1 MLCNH
6 AWTISCTLSVY
17 LRAFQQCINAM
28 SAWIA
33 VAQTKALGPERS
45 PRGWR
50 MELTHKRHDSRR
62 CHQCCQRQMWGG
74 KKKKKKAPFRVQ
86 RFKLLV
92 EHGPAGIKCI
102 AAFTSSQQ
110 TSPSKLGQRS
120 TWMLR
125 NQDDIR
131 EDCADVLETWFWNA
145 GGRQPQFISMYWR
158 CNKYFVCG
166 VNYSFYG
173 SVVYRLFE
181 K

>member
-1 MLCNH
+1 MPCQHESPLH
-6 AWTISCTLSVY
+6 RLKRLDQSAAHVDDAWSSPTKGMTHVDVT
-17 LRAFQQCINAM
+17 
-28 SAWIA
+28 SAVKDKCEA
-33 VAQTKALGPERS
+33 
-45 PRGWR
+45 
-50 MELTHKRHDSRR
+50 
-62 CHQCCQRQMWGG
+62 G
-74 KKKKKKAPFRVQ
+74 KKKKKKPPFRVQ
-86 RFKLLV
+86 RLKLLV